1 MKPGITQIC
10 LPRTNLEADLDYAHN
25 TGYEAIELVF
35 SDVGEPSIDASD
47 RELAE
52 VKAAC
57 DQRGLEIC
65 AILPTRKDAGSM
77 LSPDASERNKRLR
90 ILERGLEVAHTL
102 GVTGLLLHPGSL
114 DASTTYEAT
123 WNNMRDA
130 LKALAP
136 EAERLNC
143 SIGVEN
149 VWNKFL
155 LSPREARQFVDEVG
169 SPAVGIYLD
178 TANMIFYGFA
188 EMWIRELGNRV
199 TRVHVKDFRR
209 RDMAWTQLMDG
220 DVNWPVV
227 MQELRAIGFD
237 GALVSEVGGD
247 EAMVRESLQ
256 RIRQIM
262 ALV

>member
-10 LPRTNLEADLDYAHN
+10 LPRTNLETDLDYAHN

-65 AILPTRKDAGSM
+65 AILPTRRDAGSM

-90 ILERGLEVAHTL
+90 ILQRGLEVAHTL

-220 DVNWPVV
+220 DVNWTVV